1 MFLRTYEHTSL
12 PQDSNLLFIC
22 FKWFYDWRHTLYTT

>member
-22 FKWFYDWRHTLYTT
+22 FKWLYD